1 MLKSGSDFIKGLRD
15 GRVVYVGGERVED
28 VPTHPGFRGGARTL
42 AALYDWKADPA
53 QDGVLSFSEGG
64 DRYNMWFLRPRSRED
79 LERRMRAHKL
89 IADYSFGLFGRAPD
103 HTGSTLTGLAMKPEV
118 FDKIGPGFGANIARH
133 YEHSRRND
141 IFAAYAIVPPPG
153 ARDPAFHAKHGT
165 ETPGLRV
172 IDERDNGV
180 LLSGMKMLATGAVY
194 ADEIWIGNA
203 HPVGPERAMEAIT
216 CAVPANAPGLS
227 LWSRKPFAAEL
238 ASPHDYPLASRF
250 DESDAILVAD
260 RVFVPWERVFVH
272 KNTEMTRHIYQET
285 PGQCLGNHQ
294 SNVRFWAK
302 MGLMCGV
309 LSRIATAAGIDNVPA
324 VRDML
329 GRMAAYEAMIGGM
342 VHGQI
347 HAYENWPGGPE
358 HYVCFNRRIMYAAL
372 NWCTENHGAI
382 VELIREMTGGSIFQ
396 MPADE
401 SVLGNDA
408 LARTFDSH
416 WWSPSTSARD
426 RMKLYRLAWDLT
438 GSEFAGRH
446 LQYEKFYSGPS
457 HVVRSHSVR
466 EADWERF
473 HAIVDRA
480 FALQDA
486 PAETPPS
493 PQGLADAW

>member
-1 MLKSGSDFIKGLRD
+1 
-15 GRVVYVGGERVED
+15 
-28 VPTHPGFRGGARTL
+28 
-42 AALYDWKADPA
+42 
-53 QDGVLSFSEGG
+53 
-64 DRYNMWFLRPRSRED
+64 
-79 LERRMRAHKL
+79 
-89 IADYSFGLFGRAPD
+89 
-103 HTGSTLTGLAMKPEV
+103 
-118 FDKIGPGFGANIARH
+118 
-133 YEHSRRND
+133 
-141 IFAAYAIVPPPG
+141 
-153 ARDPAFHAKHGT
+153 
-165 ETPGLRV
+165 
-172 IDERDNGV
+172 
-180 LLSGMKMLATGAVY
+180 
-194 ADEIWIGNA
+194 
-203 HPVGPERAMEAIT
+203 
-216 CAVPANAPGLS
+216 
-227 LWSRKPFAAEL
+227 
-238 ASPHDYPLASRF
+238 
-250 DESDAILVAD
+250 
-260 RVFVPWERVFVH
+260 H